1 MTIQLNILEEHALDI
16 IRGLEKLRAVEVV
29 SNETM
34 VSDLKPK
41 KWGGAIKKP
50 SKELLN
56 YADEIRAEWEGRI

>member
-29 SNETM
+29 SNEAQIP
-34 VSDLKPK
+34 DLKKK
-41 KWGGAIKKP
+41 KWGGVIKNP

-56 YADEIRAEWEGRI
+56 YADETRAEWEDRI